1 MVYRYA
7 EHAYSDDGFAD
18 AECGEYHRFS
28 AAGLRGQDD
37 GGGRGTRYGHRPM
50 VGLPHGVSAFPSSLS
65 SVGQV

>member
-1 MVYRYA
+1 MQNTRIPMMVR
-7 EHAYSDDGFAD
+7 D

-50 VGLPHGVSAFPSSLS
+50 VGLPHGVVFRLSLS
-65 SVGQV
+65 PVGQV